1 MSKKEDKTRQ
11 IEAMLC
17 GCSIREDKFCGCFNY
32 PKKFCCLSLEKGAT
46 ALALVLLALC
56 IATIALWSFLIS
68 TGPMKFGDLVDE
80 SEEIYR
86 ITFAIFIGEF
96 HTDGWETWTRIRGG
110 VSMTFALGAAITTI
124 LGLVGI
130 QRRSPLLVIIYYC
143 GSGLIPG
150 LGIFTIIDLTM
161 EAEDF
166 TTTAGVAWTLIIMVS
181 LAILCIGTLLLLPV
195 YSLYLKLRRE
205 VKEEQVYKISFTSIL
220 CSH

>member
-1 MSKKEDKTRQ
+1 MSKKK
-11 IEAMLC
+11 
-17 GCSIREDKFCGCFNY
+17 DKFCGCFNY

-46 ALALVLLALC
+46 VLALAQLALS

-68 TGPMKFGDLVDE
+68 TGPMQFGDLVDE

-96 HTDGWETWTRIRGG
+96 HTDGWEKWTRILGG
-110 VSMTFALGAAITTI
+110 VNMAFALGAAITAI

-130 QRRSPLLVIIYYC
+130 HRRSPLLVFIYYC
-143 GSGLIPG
+143 GSGIIPG
-150 LGIFTIIDLTM
+150 LGIFTIIDLAI

-181 LAILCIGTLLLLPV
+181 LAIFCIGTYLTAIV

-205 VKEEQVYKISFTSIL
+205 VKEEQVYKISFTSL
-220 CSH
+220 PCSH

>member
-1 MSKKEDKTRQ
+1 MSKK
-11 IEAMLC
+11 
-17 GCSIREDKFCGCFNY
+17 EDKFCGCFNY

-46 ALALVLLALC
+46 ALALVLLAVC

-68 TGPMKFGDLVDE
+68 TGPMKFGELVDE

-86 ITFAIFIGEF
+86 ITFAIYIFELD
-96 HTDGWETWTRIRGG
+96 TKGWENRTRIFGG
-110 VSMTFALGAAITTI
+110 VSMTFALGAAITFI

-130 QRRSPLLVIIYYC
+130 HRRSPLLVNIYRF
-143 GSGLIPG
+143 G
-150 LGIFTIIDLTM
+150 LGLVPGALGVGVSIVLAM

-166 TTTAGVAWTLIIMVS
+166 TTTAGVAWTLIILVF
-181 LAILCIGTLLLLPV
+181 LAIVCIVILLSLPV

>member
-1 MSKKEDKTRQ
+1 MLQSPTSCAYRRLLLKMSEK
-11 IEAMLC
+11 
-17 GCSIREDKFCGCFNY
+17 EDKFCCCFTY
-32 PKKFCCLSLEKGAT
+32 PKMFCCLSLEKGAT

-68 TGPMKFGDLVDE
+68 TGPMQFGDLVDE
-80 SEEIYR
+80 SEKIYR

-96 HTDGWETWTRIRGG
+96 DTDGWETWTRIRGG

-150 LGIFTIIDLTM
+150 LGIFTIIDLAM